1 MDREVIATGITVDE
15 AIEAACEK
23 LGAPRESVDIE
34 VLEMP
39 KKKFFGL
46 KTVPA
51 KVKAVLQSEYA
62 NKFIPKEPKK
72 TENKPKEQPQ
82 KRSVQEIKD
91 EKPAV
96 KQEKTENPAEKISV
110 EQKKE
115 KPKQKAFQPQQKKEP
130 PKKEAAKE
138 DLSAEVSEKEEPAKP
153 EAKDIDPKVLE
164 L

>member
-91 EKPAV
+91 ENK
-96 KQEKTENPAEKISV
+96 SR
-110 EQKKE
+110 QKKNRQ
-115 KPKQKAFQPQQKKEP
+115 KNICLPKILKRKNPLNRKQRTLTQKFLSLK
-130 PKKEAAKE
+130 AAKPQPISKRF
-138 DLSAEVSEKEEPAKP
+138 LWRLAMRTPTLP
-153 EAKDIDPKVLE
+153 IPKRTA
-164 L
+164 

>member
-82 KRSVQEIKD
+82 KRSVQEVKD

-115 KPKQKAFQPQQKKEP
+115 KPK
-130 PKKEAAKE
+130 
-138 DLSAEVSEKEEPAKP
+138 
-153 EAKDIDPKVLE
+153 
-164 L
+164 

>member
-1 MDREVIATGITVDE
+1 MNREVIATGITVDE

-62 NKFIPKEPKK
+62 DKFIPTK
-72 TENKPKEQPQ
+72 TT
-82 KRSVQEIKD
+82 SVYPFSDNFVTSFSKSL
-91 EKPAV
+91 KLL
-96 KQEKTENPAEKISV
+96 
-110 EQKKE
+110 
-115 KPKQKAFQPQQKKEP
+115 
-130 PKKEAAKE
+130 
-138 DLSAEVSEKEEPAKP
+138 DLTLPLA
-153 EAKDIDPKVLE
+153 
-164 L
+164 